1 MSVPVVCVMIAIRF
15 AFAKDGNAKK
25 LLGDQTLS
33 LPRATTRP
41 KGRGKLGLNVNRFA
55 YNTSVPIRKQH
66 VKLEGSGPQLTS
78 RQRCG
83 QRRSLRHI
91 GGRPCN
97 ERSPVLLFVGDRAFC
112 ILQEASWLEFVL
124 IFSVWLTTNFPC
136 FGTLLKGNSRLHV
149 SLGFYA
155 PLIQELFLNHD
166 KKALYA
172 TLKQCSYIP
181 GF

>member
-1 MSVPVVCVMIAIRF
+1 MSRVVCVVIAIWF
-15 AFAKDGNAKK
+15 AFAKDRKCQK
-25 LLGDQTLS
+25 LLGDQTLW

-41 KGRGKLGLNVNRFA
+41 KGHGKLGLCVNRFA
-55 YNTSVPIRKQH
+55 CKTSVPIRKQH

-97 ERSPVLLFVGDRAFC
+97 ERSPVLLFVGDRAVC

-124 IFSVWLTTNFPC
+124 FFSFWLPTNFPS
-136 FGTLLKGNSRLHV
+136 FGTLLI
-149 SLGFYA
+149 YA
-155 PLIQELFLNHD
+155 PLIQELFLIHD

-172 TLKQCSYIP
+172 TLKQCS
-181 GF
+181 